1 MPAKTRHARVAGLA
15 VLLAC
20 TGGPPTDPASTGPIP
35 APHARTALP
44 PLFPGALALV
54 GVNVVSLD
62 GAGAVQRDQ
71 TVLVRDGRIAAVGP
85 RAATPVPDDATV
97 VPGAAGA
104 FVMPGLVDAHVHL
117 LRKDV
122 GAYLRAG
129 ITTVRNMWGTPGVA
143 AMRAEVAAGGAE
155 LPTIFSAG
163 PGIDGPPAVWP
174 YTELP
179 ATADDAAALVT
190 RQAAEG
196 WDFIKVYDRLDAAAY
211 AAVVRR
217 ARELNVAVIG
227 HVPRPVGLDGAL
239 GAGQASI
246 EHMTGYAQAVG
257 GWGSARRET
266 FAGLAR
272 RTAARGIWNCPTL
285 LVGATLHGGI
295 SDDSPF
301 VVDRRLMVRTLYDAG
316 APILAGTDAGI
327 DIVPPGSSLAL
338 EIEELG
344 AAGLPAV
351 AALRAATSEPAR
363 FLGADG
369 EIGAV
374 RVGMRADLVLLPSDP
389 LADLRALRAPLGT
402 VLRGRWLPARP

>member
-1 MPAKTRHARVAGLA
+1 MRRALAAGA
-15 VLLAC
+15 AATALLAC
-20 TGGPPTDPASTGPIP
+20 GGHPTDAAGADPIP

-44 PLFPGALALV
+44 PLFPGTLALV
-54 GVNVVSLD
+54 GVGVVSLE
-62 GAGAVQRDQ
+62 GGGAVQRDQ
-71 TVLVRDGRIAAVGP
+71 TVIVRDGRIAAIGAVGST
-85 RAATPVPDDATV
+85 AVPPDAQV
-97 VPGAAGA
+97 VDAAGA

-122 GAYLRAG
+122 DAYLRAG

-143 AMRAEVAAGGAE
+143 ALRAEVAAGAA

-179 ATADDAAALVT
+179 AGADAAAALVS

-217 ARELNVAVIG
+217 ARELNVAVVG
-227 HVPRPVGLDGAL
+227 HVPRPAGLDAAL

-246 EHMTGYAQAVG
+246 EHLTGYAQTVG
-257 GWGSARRET
+257 GWGSARQSL

-272 RTAARGIWNCPTL
+272 RTAARAIWNCPTL

-295 SDDSPF
+295 SDQSQF
-301 VVDRRLMVRTLYDAG
+301 VVDRRRMVRALYDAG
-316 APILAGTDAGI
+316 APLLAGTDAGI
-327 DIVPPGSSLAL
+327 DIVPPGTSLAA
-338 EIEELG
+338 EIEELA
-344 AAGLPAV
+344 AAGLPPA
-351 AALRAATSEPAR
+351 AALRAATADAAR
-363 FLGADG
+363 FLGVDA
-369 EIGAV
+369 EAGAV
-374 RVGMRADLVLLPSDP
+374 RVGMRADLLLLRADP
-389 LADLRALRAPLGT
+389 LADVRALRAPLGT
-402 VLRGRWLPARP
+402 VLRGRWLPAR